1 MVAAAIGVTKNSVI
15 SRSHRL
21 KLGPWHSQSKSSAA
35 RAGARA
41 AATTARFAKKV
52 KKPTTSAQRAA
63 VGFSTEVRHQ
73 NAEAIRAKLRS
84 IDRRRA
90 AELPPL
96 RASIVEL
103 EEHECKF
110 PYGDDKS
117 HAFCGRSRHPGM
129 PYCLAHARI
138 CFDLP
143 EEVEARPRPTM
154 MGPSARV
161 EKPTLNTLKAVES
174 FVGVP
179 PN

>member
-1 MVAAAIGVTKNSVI
+1 MIGVTKNSVI

-21 KLGPWHSQSKSSAA
+21 KLGPWSSVSKT
-35 RAGARA
+35 RVARA
-41 AATTARFAKKV
+41 AVRQARRTE
-52 KKPTTSAQRAA
+52 KPRQSAQRAA
-63 VGFSTEVRHQ
+63 VGFSTEVRHR
-73 NAEAIRAKLRS
+73 NAEEIRAKLRN
-84 IDRRRA
+84 IDKRRA

-103 EEHECKF
+103 EQNECKF
-110 PYGDDKS
+110 PYGDDKT
-117 HAFCGRSRHPGM
+117 HQFCGRRRHPGM

-161 EKPTLNTLKAVES
+161 EKATLNALRSLES
-174 FVGVP
+174 FVCVP
-179 PN
+179 